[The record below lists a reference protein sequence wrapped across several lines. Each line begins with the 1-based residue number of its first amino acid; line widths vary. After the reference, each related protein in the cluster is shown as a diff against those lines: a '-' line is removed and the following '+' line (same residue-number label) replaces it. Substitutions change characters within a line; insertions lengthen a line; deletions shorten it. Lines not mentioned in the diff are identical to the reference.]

1 MWDERLEELG
11 RLAEDCGTSVYV
23 MEEDQTIEKNGL
35 VFTCLGPGG
44 PAEEEEIPE
53 PGNAASLVLAIQY
66 RGFDMLLTGDIE
78 GKGEAALTDKLARGY
93 ADTSWEVLKAAHHG
107 SKNSTGEE
115 FLKIVK
121 PQYAVISAGRENRYG
136 HPHPETLE
144 RLKEAGACICS
155 TQNLGAVT
163 IQVVEFKMKIQYTI
177 KGTD

>member
-1 MWDERLEELG
+1 
-11 RLAEDCGTSVYV
+11 
-23 MEEDQTIEKNGL
+23 
-35 VFTCLGPGG
+35 
-44 PAEEEEIPE
+44 
-53 PGNAASLVLAIQY
+53 
-66 RGFDMLLTGDIE
+66 MLLTGDIE